1 MRKNTIQMLMLFI
14 EKIQQSDQN
23 LFILKSTPMH
33 SKSRYFQGF
42 VCEWNWLLGFWC
54 PSYVK
59 ASQLYMTYIF
69 TLKTEWYHS
78 QENGKDNEKRN
89 ADKANR
95 MLFLRGSP
103 WLAPNP
109 YNK

>member
-1 MRKNTIQMLMLFI
+1 MRKNTIQTLMLFI
-14 EKIQQSDQN
+14 EKIRQSDQN

-42 VCEWNWLLGFWC
+42 VCEWNWLLGLWC

-59 ASQLYMTYIF
+59 ASQLYMTYTF
-69 TLKTEWYHS
+69 TLKTEWYYS
-78 QENGKDNEKRN
+78 QQNERDNEKKN

-95 MLFLRGSP
+95 MLFLRRSSP
-103 WLAPNP
+103 LAPNP
-109 YNK
+109 